1 MNPWGRAVSLF
12 HEVAAFEATAEARRQ
27 RRERASQGLAD
38 WYTRAEALLLEALA
52 VELER
57 RIEELGSFGC
67 AIRVT
72 SPSVPTLLPQGGSL
86 RFLSVCFA
94 DEVVTAYSTR
104 QVARAQR
111 DGSASL
117 TLHWAWQLRR
127 PRGRFPRIL
136 SVPGIRV
143 RRGLQQEMLL
153 EALSAHP
160 GVAPSR
166 LGLSDIAAEILAMLA
181 EAAASRRRLLPGSRT
196 ATEI

>member
-38 WYTRAEALLLEALA
+38 WYVHAESLLLEALA

-57 RIEELGSFGC
+57 RIEELGSFGRT
-67 AIRVT
+67 IRVT
-72 SPSVPTLLPQGGSL
+72 SPSTPTPLPQGGSL
-86 RFLSVCFA
+86 RVLSVCFA

-104 QVARAQR
+104 Q
-111 DGSASL
+111 GASL
-117 TLHWAWQLRR
+117 MLHWAWQLR
-127 PRGRFPRIL
+127 PPGGRFPRIL

-143 RRGLQQEMLL
+143 RRGSEQELLL
-153 EALSAHP
+153 EALSATA
-160 GVAPSR
+160 GAAPSR
-166 LGLSDIAAEILAMLA
+166 LGLSDIAAQILSMLA
-181 EAAASRRRLLPGSRT
+181 EAAASRRGLLAGARV